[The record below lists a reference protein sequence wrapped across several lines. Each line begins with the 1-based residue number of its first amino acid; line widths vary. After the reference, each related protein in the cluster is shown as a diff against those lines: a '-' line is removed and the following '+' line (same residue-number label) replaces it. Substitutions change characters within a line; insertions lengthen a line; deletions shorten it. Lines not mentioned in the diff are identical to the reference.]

1 MKAKIAKRLTRA
13 ELVQLVGNI
22 LEPAGKSFTSEQIN
36 EQLDL
41 VCINCPDPAG
51 ALDIIIETPP
61 PVTAEELVAR
71 ALALPLRDPNSLP
84 ESELHRNHPLRYLK
98 LES

>member
-1 MKAKIAKRLTRA
+1 MTKRLTRE
-13 ELVQLVGNI
+13 ELVQLVDNI
-22 LEPAGKSFTSEQIN
+22 LEPAGKGFASEQIN
-36 EQLDL
+36 EQLDI
-41 VCINCPDPAG
+41 VCMNCPDPAG

-71 ALALPLRDPNSLP
+71 ALALPPRDPNALP
-84 ESELHRNHPLRYLK
+84 ESELHRDHPLRHLK